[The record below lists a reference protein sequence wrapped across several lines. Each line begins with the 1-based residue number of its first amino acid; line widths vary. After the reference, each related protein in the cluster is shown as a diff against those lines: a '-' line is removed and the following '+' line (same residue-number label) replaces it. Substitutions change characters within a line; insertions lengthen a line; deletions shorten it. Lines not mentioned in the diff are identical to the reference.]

1 MLECAQ
7 IQLITDTMTFSTL
20 GLNKQLCH
28 TLEEKGYTQPTSI
41 QEAAIPVILAGQ
53 DVMAKAQTGTGK
65 TAAFGLP
72 LLHLLSLAS
81 SLALVLAPTR
91 ELAQQVYDNLARYAQ
106 GCGLNVG
113 LVYGGVPIE
122 PQIKAC
128 QQGLDML
135 VATPGRLIDL
145 LLNKHLHI
153 TNLKYLVLD
162 EADRLLDMG
171 FSDDIQRVLTFVD
184 NKPQT
189 LLFSATFDDR
199 FFTFGK
205 TLVSKATV
213 LDMQKQ
219 EAAPGKIEQRIYE
232 VDQQR
237 KNAIA
242 AHLIKQHDWQRVLL
256 FVRSKKTADALLQ
269 YLQERDLTC
278 DVIHGD
284 KSQAAR
290 EKALQAFTEERV
302 QVLVATDVA
311 ARGLH
316 IPELECVLNYQLP
329 HQSEDYVHRI
339 GRTGRAGA
347 DGLAITLLGAEEKQL
362 LEPIQALF
370 EEPLMRQWLPGFEPS
385 LDADFST
392 QKPNKKSAKKGKG
405 KRSKARSR

>member
-20 GLNKQLCH
+20 GLNEQLCH

-91 ELAQQVYDNLARYAQ
+91 ELAQQVYDNLSRYAQ

-205 TLVSKATV
+205 PLVSKATV

-219 EAAPGKIEQRIYE
+219 EAAPGKIVQRIYE

-269 YLQERDLTC
+269 YLQEQ
-278 DVIHGD
+278 G
-284 KSQAAR
+284 
-290 EKALQAFTEERV
+290 
-302 QVLVATDVA
+302 
-311 ARGLH
+311 
-316 IPELECVLNYQLP
+316 
-329 HQSEDYVHRI
+329 
-339 GRTGRAGA
+339 
-347 DGLAITLLGAEEKQL
+347 
-362 LEPIQALF
+362 PIL
-370 EEPLMRQWLPGFEPS
+370 
-385 LDADFST
+385 
-392 QKPNKKSAKKGKG
+392 
-405 KRSKARSR
+405 

>member
-1 MLECAQ
+1 MLEYVLTQPVIDA
-7 IQLITDTMTFSTL
+7 MTFSAL
-20 GLNKQLCH
+20 GLNSQLCH
-28 TLEEKGYTQPTSI
+28 TLKDKGYTQPTPI
-41 QEAAIPVILAGQ
+41 QKSAIPAILTRQ

-72 LLHLLSLAS
+72 LLHLLSGRA
-81 SLALVLAPTR
+81 SLALVLTPTR

-106 GCGLNVG
+106 GCGLNVDR
-113 LVYGGVPIE
+113 VYGGVPIE
-122 PQIKAC
+122 AQIKAC
-128 QQGLDML
+128 QQDIDIL

-153 TNLKYLVLD
+153 ANLEYLVLD

-171 FSDDIQRVLTFVD
+171 FSDDIQRILTFVN

-199 FFTFGK
+199 FFSFGK
-205 TLVSKATV
+205 PLVNKATV
-213 LDMQKQ
+213 IDIDKQ
-219 EAAPGKIEQRIYE
+219 ETAPSTIEQRIYE

-237 KNAIA
+237 KNAITSY
-242 AHLIKQHDWQRVLL
+242 LIKHNAWQRVLV
-256 FVRSKKTADALLQ
+256 FVRSKKTADVLLLSLKEQ
-269 YLQERDLTC
+269 DIAC

-290 EKALQAFTEERV
+290 EKALQAFAEKRV

-329 HQSEDYVHRI
+329 HQNEDYVHRI

-347 DGLAITLLGAEEKQL
+347 DGLAITLLGAEEKHL

-385 LDADFST
+385 LDADFSAS
-392 QKPNKKSAKKGKG
+392 KPRKKSGKKGQFQG
-405 KRSKARSR
+405 NANRSR

>member
-20 GLNKQLCH
+20 GLNEQLCH

-91 ELAQQVYDNLARYAQ
+91 ELAQQVYDNLSRYAQ

-199 FFTFGK
+199 LFTFGK
-205 TLVSKATV
+205 PLVSKATV

-269 YLQERDLTC
+269 YLQEQDLSC

>member
-1 MLECAQ
+1 
-7 IQLITDTMTFSTL
+7 MTFSIL
-20 GLNKQLCH
+20 GLNSQLCQ
-28 TLEEKGYTQPTSI
+28 TLEEKGYTQPSPI
-41 QEAAIPVILAGQ
+41 QEAAIPVILTGQ

-72 LLHLLSLAS
+72 LLHLLSRQT
-81 SLALVLAPTR
+81 SLALVLTPTR
-91 ELAQQVYDNLARYAQ
+91 ELAQQVFDNLSQYAQ
-106 GCGLNVG
+106 GCGLKIG

-122 PQIKAC
+122 PQIKTC
-128 QQGLDML
+128 QHGIDML

-145 LLNKHLHI
+145 LLNQHVHI
-153 TNLKYLVLD
+153 ANLKYLVLD

-171 FSDDIQRVLTFVD
+171 FSDDIQRILSFVEH
-184 NKPQT
+184 KPQT

-205 TLVSKATV
+205 PLVDKATV

-219 EAAPGKIEQRIYE
+219 EAASGKIEQRIYE

-242 AHLIKQHDWQRVLL
+242 AHLIKHHNWTRILL
-256 FVRSKKTADALLQ
+256 FVRSKKTADAVLLS
-269 YLQERDLTC
+269 LQEQGLTC

-290 EKALQAFTEERV
+290 EKALQAFTEKRV

-316 IPELECVLNYQLP
+316 IPNLECVINYQLP

-347 DGLAITLLGAEEKQL
+347 DGLAITLLGAEEKHL

-370 EEPLMRQWLPGFEPS
+370 EEPLMRQWLTGFEPS
-385 LDADFST
+385 LDADFSAS
-392 QKPNKKSAKKGKG
+392 KPNKKPGKNNKGKP
-405 KRSKARSR
+405 SKGRSR